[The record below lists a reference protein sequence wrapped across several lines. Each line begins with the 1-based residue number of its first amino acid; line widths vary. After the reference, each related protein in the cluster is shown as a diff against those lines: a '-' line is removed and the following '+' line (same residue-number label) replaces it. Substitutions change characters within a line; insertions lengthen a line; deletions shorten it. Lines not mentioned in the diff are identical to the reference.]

1 VAYYGLAAAGII
13 CLSLLK
19 QSTIASNSGTS
30 KAQMIQDLNVLVAVV
45 ETGVFTH
52 PIDPNY
58 ALLSRATLTIKSL
71 LRRLL
76 TRDTRQL
83 ANVAETNTLVQD
95 PADITPATWNIWDN
109 QHLQDFEV
117 DFWLNLAEHPFLI
130 ETPTESLPTSQV

>member
-1 VAYYGLAAAGII
+1 
-13 CLSLLK
+13 
-19 QSTIASNSGTS
+19 
-30 KAQMIQDLNVLVAVV
+30 MIQDLNVLVAVV
-45 ETGVFTH
+45 DTGVLIH

-76 TRDTRQL
+76 TRDSRQL
-83 ANVAETNTLVQD
+83 PAPSESD
-95 PADITPATWNIWDN
+95 PLLPHQTTPTPANWNLWDN

-130 ETPTESLPTSQV
+130 ETPTEAVPTAPV

>member
-1 VAYYGLAAAGII
+1 
-13 CLSLLK
+13 
-19 QSTIASNSGTS
+19 
-30 KAQMIQDLNVLVAVV
+30 MIQDLNVLVAVV
-45 ETGVFTH
+45 ETGVFIH

-76 TRDTRQL
+76 ARDTRQPAPL
-83 ANVAETNTLVQD
+83 AETDTLVQGTA
-95 PADITPATWNIWDN
+95 PITPETWNIWDN

-130 ETPTESLPTSQV
+130 ETPPDPQPTSQS

>member
-1 VAYYGLAAAGII
+1 
-13 CLSLLK
+13 
-19 QSTIASNSGTS
+19 
-30 KAQMIQDLNVLVAVV
+30 MIQDLNVLVAVV
-45 ETGVFTH
+45 ETGVLIH

-83 ANVAETNTLVQD
+83 PAPPETGSLLPNPTTLA
-95 PADITPATWNIWDN
+95 PPTWNLWDN

-117 DFWLNLAEHPFLI
+117 DFWLNLAEHPFLT
-130 ETPTESLPTSQV
+130 ETPSEPLPRAQV

>member
-1 VAYYGLAAAGII
+1 MAYYGLAAAGII

-19 QSTIASNSGTS
+19 QSPIANDSGIS

-45 ETGVFTH
+45 ETGVFLH

-76 TRDTRQL
+76 TRDIRQQPT
-83 ANVAETNTLVQD
+83 VTETDTLLQN
-95 PADITPATWNIWDN
+95 PSDITPGTWNLWDN

-117 DFWLNLAEHPFLI
+117 DFWLNLAEHPFLT
-130 ETPTESLPTSQV
+130 ETPTESLPTSQI